1 MKKNLML
8 SGVCTILHSLVVP
21 TFILIFMTLALM
33 GVSLKMFK
41 DKLE

>member
-1 MKKNLML
+1 MIMGLPLAAVMKEML
-8 SGVCTILHSLVVP
+8 
-21 TFILIFMTLALM
+21 ILIFMTLALM